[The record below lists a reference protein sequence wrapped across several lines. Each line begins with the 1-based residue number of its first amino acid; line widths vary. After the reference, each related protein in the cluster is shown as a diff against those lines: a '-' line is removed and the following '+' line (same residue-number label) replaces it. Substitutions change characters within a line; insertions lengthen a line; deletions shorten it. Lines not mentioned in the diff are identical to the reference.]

1 MSDSRMS
8 GSPGS
13 KLRRLIAD
21 PGSQLVISSYDPLSA
36 RIAEAAGF
44 PILHLSGYCAAASY
58 AGLPDVGLLTLAEI
72 VDTCRRICEVTSNPV
87 FADADTGYGGL
98 TNVRRTIRLFESAGA
113 AGVHLEDQADPK
125 RCGHMAGKL
134 LVSSELMCAKIET
147 ALEARRD
154 DDFVIVA
161 RTDAVAVSGLD
172 AALDRAAAYCEA
184 GADMI
189 LVDAPESVED
199 VERIARE
206 LPVPLMF
213 DWAHGGATPPISRA
227 YLEELGYKLIVFPDV
242 IHVVHRSLDRFHK
255 SMLHADSLIDDEAAC
270 TSFDDF
276 NAFLDLEFWTTVDD
290 RGREAQQSA

>member
-1 MSDSRMS
+1 MDDSRIAA
-8 GSPGS
+8 GTPAS
-13 KLRRLIAD
+13 KLRRLIAE
-21 PGSQLVISSYDPLSA
+21 PGSQLVVSSYDPMSA

-44 PILHLSGYCAAASY
+44 PVLHLSGYCAAASY
-58 AGLPDVGLLTLAEI
+58 AGLPDVGLLTLTEI
-72 VDTCRRICEVTSNPV
+72 VDTCRRICEVTSRPV

-154 DDFVIVA
+154 DDFVVVA
-161 RTDAVAVSGLD
+161 RTDAIAVDGLD
-172 AALDRAAAYCEA
+172 AALERAVAYCDA

-206 LPVPLMF
+206 LQVPLMF

-227 YLEELGYKLIVFPDV
+227 HLEELGYKLIVFPDI
-242 IHVVHRSLDRFHK
+242 IHVVHRSLDQFHRAV
-255 SMLHADSLIDDEAAC
+255 LEADTLVDVEAAF
-270 TSFDDF
+270 TSFEDF

-290 RGREAQQSA
+290 RGREAQSA